1 MTNIFQINQN
11 QNNNTLFGNSKSK
24 PFDIGLSG
32 LFSNININ
40 QEDDEHCCVV
50 LNDEKTELSQ
60 IRESEN
66 ESQSGTESAFKS
78 RKNSQLNLNNL
89 RDNSNTNEEKKQ
101 DEFLRP
107 HDININNRNEP
118 NFNLK
123 SNKNFFNNNNI
134 NYQMDFE
141 DEVNQKYG
149 LFPIV

>member
-1 MTNIFQINQN
+1 MNNFFQINQN
-11 QNNNTLFGNSKSK
+11 QGNFSFGENPSKNISDNK
-24 PFDIGLSG
+24 LSG
-32 LFSNININ
+32 LFGNMNIG
-40 QEDDEHCCVV
+40 QDDDEHCCVV

-78 RKNSQLNLNNL
+78 RKSSQVNLNNL
-89 RDNSNTNEEKKQ
+89 KDNNILNDLKKE

-107 HDININNRNEP
+107 HNVNINNRNEP
-118 NFNLK
+118 NINIK
-123 SNKNFFNNNNI
+123 SNNNI
-134 NYQMDFE
+134 FMNNNFTYQMDFE